1 MRIKAWAK
9 VNLFL
14 EVTGKRKD
22 GYHNLRSIF
31 ARISLCDDIEVRR
44 VSSPGINLK
53 IENRA
58 NFKPIAKEKNLAY
71 RAADSFCRAFAVK
84 PSFEIKIVKRIPA
97 GAGLGGGS
105 ADCAAVLRALAE
117 LSGLD
122 TAKKGIRK
130 KLFALASKLGADVP
144 FFLSGEKM
152 AVCSLKGGRIR
163 PLHVSAPLPSLLVV
177 WPDAF
182 VPTFEVYRRFSMGNR
197 EDIKKN
203 LKILKGFEKKLS
215 SGKDFDFSAFLFNR
229 LENGAF
235 KIAPAVEKTKKILSA
250 RTGGR
255 ALMTGS
261 GGAVFALSENRPFLS
276 SLRKE
281 ISPLHKFIFLAEFI

>member
-1 MRIKAWAK
+1 MKIKAWAK

-14 EVTGKRKD
+14 EVIGKRKD

-31 ARISLCDDIEVRR
+31 ARISLCDDLEVRR

-58 NFKPIAKEKNLAY
+58 NFKPIPKEKNLAY
-71 RAADSFCRAFAVK
+71 KAADSFCRAFAVK
-84 PSFEIKIVKRIPA
+84 PAFEIKIVKRIPA

-105 ADCAAVLRALAE
+105 ADCAAVLKALAK
-117 LSGLD
+117 LSGLR
-122 TAKKGIRK
+122 TEKREVRK
-130 KLFALASKLGADVP
+130 KLFALASVLGADVP
-144 FFLSGEKM
+144 FFLSGEKL

-163 PLHVSAPLPSLLVV
+163 PLPVLATLPGLLIV

-182 VPTFEVYRRFSMGNR
+182 VPTPEVYRNFSPGDR
-197 EDIKKN
+197 EGIKKN
-203 LKILKGFEKKLS
+203 LRILKGFERKLS
-215 SGKDFDFSAFLFNR
+215 SRDGFDFSAFLFNR

-235 KIAPAVEKTKKILSA
+235 KIAPVVEKTKEILSA
-250 RTGGR
+250 RTGGC

-261 GGAVFALSENRPFLS
+261 GGAVFALSYNRPFLA
-276 SLRKE
+276 SLKKE
-281 ISPLHKFIFLAEFI
+281 ISSLHKFIFLAEFI